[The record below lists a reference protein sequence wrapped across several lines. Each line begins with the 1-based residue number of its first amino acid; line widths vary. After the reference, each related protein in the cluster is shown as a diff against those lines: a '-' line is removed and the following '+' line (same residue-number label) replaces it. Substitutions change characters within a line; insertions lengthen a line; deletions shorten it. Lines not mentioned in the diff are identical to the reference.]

1 MLVVEGREA
10 MDEKAAAV
18 LGDAVAQA
26 ASKQLGLWGSAGKD
40 GPGDDFDLEHWA
52 QEWFNDEPFT
62 KLVALVGVG
71 AALFYKAEVGKN
83 PKVNSY
89 WDALVYVSTCA
100 SVGYGDIFAHTPIGK
115 AIGTVVMTIGPSMA
129 NAAFDGS
136 SRERKKAEEESAALQ
151 RELLGTMKEILA
163 ELRRRPANA

>member
-1 MLVVEGREA
+1 MIQREA
-10 MDEKAAAV
+10 QDVLGEAMAVAAA
-18 LGDAVAQA
+18 
-26 ASKQLGLWGSAGKD
+26 KQLDEEL
-40 GPGDDFDLEHWA
+40 DLERWS
-52 QEWFNDEPFT
+52 QEAFNDEPFT
-62 KLVALVGVG
+62 KLVALVGFG

-115 AIGTVVMTIGPSMA
+115 AIGSIVMTIGPAMA

-136 SRERKKAEEESAALQ
+136 SRARAQEAEESKRVQL
-151 RELLGTMKEILA
+151 ELLGTMKEILA
-163 ELRRRPANA
+163 ELKRRPEK

>member
-1 MLVVEGREA
+1 MDDGAALV
-10 MDEKAAAV
+10 
-18 LGDAVAQA
+18 LSDAVAQA
-26 ASKQLGLWGSAGKD
+26 AKKQLEQ
-40 GPGDDFDLEHWA
+40 DFDLERWA

-62 KLVALVGVG
+62 KLVALVGLG
-71 AALFYKAEVGKN
+71 SALFYKAELGQN

-115 AIGTVVMTIGPSMA
+115 AIGSVIMTIGPAMA

-136 SRERKKAEEESAALQ
+136 ARERRQ
-151 RELLGTMKEILA
+151 
-163 ELRRRPANA
+163 

>member
-1 MLVVEGREA
+1 MNESTQ
-10 MDEKAAAV
+10 AV
-18 LGDAVAQA
+18 LGEAVAA
-26 ASKQLGLWGSAGKD
+26 AAARQLD
-40 GPGDDFDLEHWA
+40 EEFDLERWA
-52 QEWFNDEPFT
+52 QESFNDEPFT
-62 KLVALVGVG
+62 KLVALVGLG

-115 AIGTVVMTIGPSMA
+115 AIGSIVMTIGPSMA

-136 SRERKKAEEESAALQ
+136 SRARAQEAEAQ
-151 RELLGTMKEILA
+151 VKVQKELLATMKEILA
-163 ELRRRPANA
+163 ELKKR